1 MSVVIPII
9 IFIFISIITFI
20 LYKWHYKN
28 NKDPKNFLKKEE
40 IEKFYARN
48 EDQEDQESQR
58 SLPVSVTV
66 INVGEQTLEESVIYE
81 VNENFE

>member
-1 MSVVIPII
+1 MSVAIPII
-9 IFIFISIITFI
+9 SLILFSIIIYI

-28 NKDPKNFLKKEE
+28 NKDPKNFLKKDEV
-40 IEKFYARN
+40 EKFYARN
-48 EDQEDQESQR
+48 EDQESQR

-66 INVGEQTLEESVIYE
+66 INVGEQGLEESVIYE

>member
-1 MSVVIPII
+1 MSIVIPII
-9 IFIFISIITFI
+9 SLILFIVIIYI

-28 NKDPKNFLKKEE
+28 NKDPKNFLKKDEV
-40 IEKFYARN
+40 EKFYARN
-48 EDQEDQESQR
+48 EDQESHEDQR

-66 INVGEQTLEESVIYE
+66 INVGEQRLEESVIYE

>member
-1 MSVVIPII
+1 MFSII
-9 IFIFISIITFI
+9 IYI

-28 NKDPKNFLKKEE
+28 NKDPKNFLKKDEV
-40 IEKFYARN
+40 EKFYARN
-48 EDQEDQESQR
+48 EDQESQR

-66 INVGEQTLEESVIYE
+66 INVGEQGLEESVIYE

>member
-1 MSVVIPII
+1 MSFAIPII
-9 IFIFISIITFI
+9 SLILFSLIIYI

-28 NKDPKNFLKKEE
+28 NKDPKNFLKKDEV
-40 IEKFYARN
+40 EKFYARN
-48 EDQEDQESQR
+48 EDQESQR

-66 INVGEQTLEESVIYE
+66 INVGEQGLEESVIYE